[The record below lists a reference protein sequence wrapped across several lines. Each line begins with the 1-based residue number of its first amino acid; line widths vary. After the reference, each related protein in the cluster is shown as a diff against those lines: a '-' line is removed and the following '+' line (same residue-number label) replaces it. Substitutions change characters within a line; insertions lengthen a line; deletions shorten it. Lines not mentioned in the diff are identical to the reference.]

1 MLYGIVFHMMIE
13 NQEEMN
19 KKKIKDILIDVFF
32 NFNLNIVYFSSNK
45 VVILYSKNISVEIW

>member
-45 VVILYSKNISVEIW
+45 DFSMDSYFI

>member
-13 NQEEMN
+13 NQKERN
-19 KKKIKDILIDVFF
+19 KKIKDILIDVFF

-45 VVILYSKNISVEIW
+45 DFSMDSYFI